1 MIHAFSSASRQPE
14 KASGPVREYDWK
26 MPFEMDSAIGQGKL
40 ISACPIIGGPLISS
54 SEQSYDSPRS
64 RPSTFTEENHGY
76 LAAADSQVPT
86 PPQRPTNQPLQT
98 ALTHRHRHDGHLC
111 RHRQSP
117 TLEQ

>member
-1 MIHAFSSASRQPE
+1 MTVKRGDVVLARVPH
-14 KASGPVREYDWK
+14 
-26 MPFEMDSAIGQGKL
+26 QGKL

-86 PPQRPTNQPLQT
+86 PPQRPTDQPLQT

-111 RHRQSP
+111 RHRQCQH
-117 TLEQ
+117 LERYRYLRPPPQRL